1 MQSLYVFLDAL
12 INIFIAALEVDT
24 TEKSEIQN
32 FKFLGEVSR
41 CLSPCLDG
49 NIIKQHQLS
58 K

>member
-41 CLSPCLDG
+41 CRSPCLDG
-49 NIIKQHQLS
+49 KIIKQHQLS